1 MIYGTDE
8 GVYFSNLRDEKL
20 REPVKVIHLLEVT
33 QVDVIEEFQL
43 LIVLHERSV
52 TTFPL
57 DCLDPNDPNAAI
69 KRGKRIASH
78 TSFFKAGVCLGKTL
92 VAVVKSSTLSSTIKV
107 LEPIDQ
113 SMRGKKPQT
122 SFMKRLNGGNDAL
135 KLFKVGR
142 DTWGRRADGRR
153 SFTFPPSRVLCTFSR
168 RSFVSAA
175 PRALRL
181 SIWRRSTC
189 KDFWIRPMRRST
201 LCSSGIMFG
210 PSPSTGSRKTS
221 SSATMVGLTVS
232 QLG

>member
-20 REPVKVIHLLEVT
+20 REPMKVINLLDVT

-69 KRGKRIASH
+69 KRGKRISSH
-78 TSFFKAGVCLGKTL
+78 TSFFKSGTCLGKTL

-113 SMRGKKPQT
+113 TMRGKKPQT

-135 KLFKVGR
+135 KLFKVGSLLR
-142 DTWGRRADGRR
+142 KR
-153 SFTFPPSRVLCTFSR
+153 SGLTCVGILHPDRVE
-168 RSFVSAA
+168 
-175 PRALRL
+175 
-181 SIWRRSTC
+181 
-189 KDFWIRPMRRST
+189 
-201 LCSSGIMFG
+201 LCSLLEDEAMCWVYKRLRDCR
-210 PSPSTGSRKTS
+210 SRNPRHARLARS
-221 SSATMVGLTVS
+221 LGCVAGLCAEE
-232 QLG
+232 G

>member
-1 MIYGTDE
+1 MQLWVDTYVSRKKWLENIDKQQGVLRDRSCVFVTETITDGYFCGLRKVTCLSPYGESGRWEVETDCVDNGHRMIYGTDE
-8 GVYFSNLRDEKL
+8 GVYFSNLRDDKL

-78 TSFFKAGVCLGKTL
+78 TSFFKSGVCLGKTL

-113 SMRGKKPQT
+113 SMRGKNR
-122 SFMKRLNGGNDAL
+122 KRL
-135 KLFKVGR
+135 
-142 DTWGRRADGRR
+142 
-153 SFTFPPSRVLCTFSR
+153 S
-168 RSFVSAA
+168 
-175 PRALRL
+175 
-181 SIWRRSTC
+181 
-189 KDFWIRPMRRST
+189 
-201 LCSSGIMFG
+201 
-210 PSPSTGSRKTS
+210 
-221 SSATMVGLTVS
+221 
-232 QLG
+232 